1 MKFHNT
7 ARKPHYNTNHSPSHE
22 QLKKAFEC
30 RKNQKQIILNHLI
43 KYGKITTLEAHD
55 MSILAPAAR
64 IKELRDNGFNI
75 STIKNHN
82 MNGMAIYVLENSEVN
97 NHE

>member
-7 ARKPHYNTNHSPSHE
+7 TGKPHYNTNQSPSHE
-22 QLKKAFEC
+22 QVKHVIKC

-43 KYGKITTLEAHD
+43 KYGKITTLEAHE
-55 MSILAPAAR
+55 MFILAPAAR
-64 IKELRDNGFNI
+64 IKELRDISFII

-82 MNGMAIYVLENSEVN
+82 MNGMATYVLENSEVN

>member
-7 ARKPHYNTNHSPSHE
+7 TRKSHCNINQSPSHE
-22 QLKKAFEC
+22 QVKKAVKS
-30 RKNQKQIILNHLI
+30 RKNQKQIILNYLI
-43 KYGKITTLEAHD
+43 KYGKITTLEAHE
-55 MSILAPAAR
+55 MFILAPAAR
-64 IKELRDNGFNI
+64 IKELRDIGFII

-82 MNGMAIYVLENSEVN
+82 MNGMATYVLENSEVI